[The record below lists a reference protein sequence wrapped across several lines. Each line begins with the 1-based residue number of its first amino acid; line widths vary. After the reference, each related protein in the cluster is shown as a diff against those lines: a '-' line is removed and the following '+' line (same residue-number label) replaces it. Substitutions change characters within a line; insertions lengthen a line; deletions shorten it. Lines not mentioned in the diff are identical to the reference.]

1 MSCNTCQQNWFWR
14 KIGRCMRCVYQL
26 SGLSLLSMAIWWLM
40 FRDTPKSIE
49 SIALITAIVGFT
61 GLLALHLWMRWVVI
75 PLRSRSRNEKRR

>member
-1 MSCNTCQQNWFWR
+1 
-14 KIGRCMRCVYQL
+14 MRCVYQL
-26 SGLSLLSMAIWWLM
+26 SGLSLLSMASWWLM

-49 SIALITAIVGFT
+49 SIALITAMVGFT